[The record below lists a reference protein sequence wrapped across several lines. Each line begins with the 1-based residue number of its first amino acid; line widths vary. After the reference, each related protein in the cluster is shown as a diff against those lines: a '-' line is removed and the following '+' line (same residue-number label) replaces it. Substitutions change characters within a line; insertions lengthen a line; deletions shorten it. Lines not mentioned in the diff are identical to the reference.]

1 MIPRTVLIIL
11 GLGILTTVTGCAV
24 DSSPSAMTPPRW
36 THTMRFLKDNRT
48 GEESI
53 TRKRWMKKSSNIADN
68 AVPRNRP
75 RSGRISSGNR
85 SGNDS
90 EIRDGSADA
99 LHLPMVTRK
108 DGRVDAVGLAR
119 LQHVMGPGHLR
130 LLSVSYPGGRHPLM
144 L

>member
-1 MIPRTVLIIL
+1 
-11 GLGILTTVTGCAV
+11 
-24 DSSPSAMTPPRW
+24 
-36 THTMRFLKDNRT
+36 MRSIKDNRT
-48 GEESI
+48 GEASI
-53 TRKRWMKKSSNIADN
+53 TRPRWMKKSNNIADN
-68 AVPRNRP
+68 AVHRNRP

-130 LLSVSYPGGRHPLM
+130 MLSVLYPGGRHPMM